1 MGSPMRVTA
10 SEATALEAP
19 IGLLEPEAAR
29 ELMEWLERRRQL
41 AAEGVRV
48 HHLYRKAEGVE
59 EHLRK
64 VGVPDI
70 RSIAP

>member
-1 MGSPMRVTA
+1 VPVPHATFE
-10 SEATALEAP
+10 EATALEAP

-29 ELMEWLERRRQL
+29 ELIEWLERRRQN
-41 AAEGVRV
+41 AAAGIRV

-64 VGVPDI
+64 VGVPAI
-70 RSIAP
+70 RSIVP